1 MPFSVGPL
9 ISRASSISA
18 NLYAV
23 TNETYQLTKY
33 GECSVESTETT
44 GESGVRTD
52 SSYAKQLTPLH
63 GFCRRFMR
71 TFRGARR
78 LRFAPSSPVEF
89 ASKIG
94 IHHFIDA
101 RRFKWRSTRWPA
113 SLLTNQC
120 W

>member
-52 SSYAKQLTPLH
+52 SSYAKQL
-63 GFCRRFMR
+63 
-71 TFRGARR
+71 
-78 LRFAPSSPVEF
+78 APSHAFTWLYMAF
-89 ASKIG
+89 AVDS
-94 IHHFIDA
+94 
-101 RRFKWRSTRWPA
+101 
-113 SLLTNQC
+113 
-120 W
+120 